1 MRSLRPPRRI
11 VNSDN
16 SPQGLFAAVHE
27 SGALLAL
34 PLLNGGMMAIIAQT
48 KLGEVKSGW
57 ELFVGGSPA
66 EEKVAQTESRSE
78 AWFQPGNPSEA
89 LPFEAVVESYYGPLF
104 KFALSL
110 THSEADACDL
120 TQHTFYTWST
130 KGSQLRDA
138 AKVKTWLFTILHR
151 AFLQTKRRQ
160 ARFPHYQL
168 EEVDTELPCIAAE
181 EASRLDSAEVLDA
194 LAKIDESFRAPVALF
209 YLEDCPYKEIAAIL
223 DIPLGTVKSR
233 IARGITQLKKALS
246 VDPCYGRHM
255 AA

>member
-1 MRSLRPPRRI
+1 MI
-11 VNSDN
+11 
-16 SPQGLFAAVHE
+16 AT
-27 SGALLAL
+27 
-34 PLLNGGMMAIIAQT
+34 IAQAIP
-48 KLGEVKSGW
+48 GEFQSVW
-57 ELFVGGSPA
+57 ELFVGAGQA
-66 EEKVAQTESRSE
+66 EKKVAQVESWSE
-78 AWFQPGNPSEA
+78 AWLQPGNRSEP
-89 LPFEAVVESYYGPLF
+89 LPFEAVVENYYGPLF

-138 AKVKTWLFTILHR
+138 AKIKTWLFTTLHR

-160 ARFPHYQL
+160 ARFPHYEL
-168 EEVDTELPCIAAE
+168 EEVDTELPCISAE

-194 LAKIDESFRAPVALF
+194 LAKIDESFRAPLALF
-209 YLEDCPYKEIAAIL
+209 YLEDYPYKAIAAIL

-233 IARGITQLKKALS
+233 IARGITQLKKLLS
-246 VDPCYGRHM
+246 VDPCCGRHM

>member
-1 MRSLRPPRRI
+1 
-11 VNSDN
+11 
-16 SPQGLFAAVHE
+16 
-27 SGALLAL
+27 
-34 PLLNGGMMAIIAQT
+34 MMAPIAQA
-48 KLGEVKSGW
+48 KLGEPQFVWKA
-57 ELFVGGSPA
+57 FVGAGRVG
-66 EEKVAQTESRSE
+66 EKMAQTQSWRE
-78 AWFQPGNPSEA
+78 AWLQSGNPSEA
-89 LPFEAVVESYYGPLF
+89 LPFEAVAENYYGPLF

-138 AKVKTWLFTILHR
+138 AKVKTWLFTTLHR

-160 ARFPHYQL
+160 ARFHHYEL
-168 EEVDTELPCIAAE
+168 EEVDGELPCISAE

-233 IARGITQLKKALS
+233 IARGITRLKKLLAA
-246 VDPCYGRHM
+246 DDCCGRRIT
-255 AA
+255 A